1 MIRREKNEGPRSQQ
15 LPKGFAPTRFVVV
28 VDECSGSYGC
38 IGVVSVTVGLGI
50 NTYSFIY
57 MHMHKIEVY
66 ILLGNLSNGQFDGNK

>member
-1 MIRREKNEGPRSQQ
+1 MIRREKNKGPRSQQ
-15 LPKGFAPTRFVVV
+15 LSKGFAPTRFVVV
-28 VDECSGSYGC
+28 DEGCGSYGC
-38 IGVVSVTVGLGI
+38 IGIVSVTVGLGI